1 MNKIS
6 LLLMCLFPAGL
17 WAHCEVPCGIYD
29 DAARI
34 MALGEHITTIE
45 KAMAKIEKLAGNQD
59 AQSINQVIRW
69 VNTKETHA
77 EKIQKIISVYFLTQ
91 RIKPVKKDSKEY
103 ELYINRTL
111 LLQQILVSAMKCK
124 QTVDIDYAIKTQ
136 QLINA
141 FSDIYLDEHGREHL
155 EKIR

>member
-6 LLLMCLFPAGL
+6 LLLLCLFPAGL

-45 KAMAKIEKLAGNQD
+45 KAMAQIEKLAGNQD
-59 AQSINQVIRW
+59 AQSMNQIIRW
-69 VNTKETHA
+69 VKAKETHA
-77 EKIQKIISVYFLTQ
+77 EKIQNVISAYFLTQ
-91 RIKPVKKDSKEY
+91 RIKPAKENSKEY
-103 ELYINRTL
+103 ELYLNRTL

-141 FSDIYLDEHGREHL
+141 FSDIYFDEHGREHL